1 MKKINKK
8 LLAKKVSKESKF
20 DLMET
25 NNDDFFAN
33 PFENFFKP
41 LHMPN
46 TDIEDKGKEL
56 EVNIDLPGIDKKDIK
71 INVQKNFL
79 EVNAEK
85 KNERTHEKQNFF
97 AQERSFSGFYR
108 RYVLPS
114 SVDANKTKCDFK
126 NGVLKITLPK
136 LKQEKEKPKLITLK

>member
-1 MKKINKK
+1 MNKK
-8 LLAKKVSKESKF
+8 TKNLPVKSKKENF
-20 DLMET
+20 DLVNME
-25 NNDDFFAN
+25 DDFFRN
-33 PFENFFKP
+33 PFEGFFKP
-41 LHMPN
+41 LQLPN
-46 TDIEDKGKEL
+46 TDIENKGKEL
-56 EVNIDLPGIDKKDIK
+56 EVTVDLPVIDKKDIK

-79 EVNAEK
+79 EINAEK

-114 SVDANKTKCDFK
+114 SVDVNKTNCDFK

>member
-1 MKKINKK
+1 MNKK
-8 LLAKKVSKESKF
+8 TKKLPAKKQANEKQYDVVNTMK
-20 DLMET
+20 
-25 NNDDFFAN
+25 DDFFTN
-33 PFENFFKP
+33 PFESFFKP
-41 LHMPN
+41 LNSPN

-56 EVNIDLPGIDKKDIK
+56 EVNVDLPGIDKKDIK
-71 INVQKNFL
+71 INVQRNFL
-79 EVNAEK
+79 EINAEK
-85 KNERTHEKQNFF
+85 KTERVSDRQNFF

-114 SVDANKTKCDFK
+114 SVDANKTVCDFH

>member
-1 MKKINKK
+1 MAVKKKNLPMKSKK
-8 LLAKKVSKESKF
+8 DNF
-20 DLMET
+20 DLVDME
-25 NNDDFFAN
+25 DDFFKN
-33 PFENFFKP
+33 PFESFFKP
-41 LHMPN
+41 LSLPN

-85 KNERTHEKQNFF
+85 KNERVHDKKNFF

-114 SVDANKTKCDFK
+114 SVDVNKTNCDFK